1 METLSGF
8 DFIAL
13 EYDGDGKATTTTA
26 LTELQQQVTS
36 SGTTDLILFAH
47 GFRNDAKEA
56 RRLYGDFLTTFRAN
70 MVRPE
75 LTTTLA
81 PRKFTVGGVFWPSK
95 PFNEGDKADEG
106 GAQSLGDAGDEMES
120 AKAQLEQL
128 RDEDVQPAQRA
139 TVDKA
144 IALLPQLED
153 DEAKQDEFVALL
165 LSVIDGD
172 ENDPNEGFREL
183 KSQRGSELL
192 EKLRAPII
200 LPTRRSDDDGG
211 VQSIGGG
218 TDMSGDGKPLF
229 IGGIFKSIAGR
240 VGQLLNLGLWY
251 TMKKRSGIV
260 GDVGVSKVVRTLKQA
275 NPALRVHLV
284 GHSLGGRCMAACAK
298 ALSVSPMVQPD
309 SVSLLEA
316 AFSHYGLSANNG
328 KGSPGF
334 FRDVMTKQ
342 VVKGPFI
349 STFSYQDTV
358 VGKAY
363 AISSRLA
370 GDNTKAIGDKDDQF
384 GGIGRNGTQKCD
396 ESATQPMSKAGK
408 PYTFAPKVVNNIDG
422 SGGFIK
428 DHGDVTNADV
438 SYAVACAIAMT

>member
-1 METLSGF
+1 MDTLSGF

-13 EYDGDGKATTTTA
+13 EYDGDGKSTSTA
-26 LTELQQQVTS
+26 LTELQQHVAST
-36 SGTTDLILFAH
+36 GTTDLILIAH
-47 GFRNDAKEA
+47 GFRNNATDA
-56 RRLYGDFLTTFRAN
+56 RRLYGDFLGTFRAN
-70 MVRPE
+70 MARAE
-75 LTTTLA
+75 LTSQLA
-81 PRKFTVGGVFWPSK
+81 PRKFAVGGVFWPSK
-95 PFNEGDKADEG
+95 PFNEGDKMDEG
-106 GAQSLGDAGDEMES
+106 GAQSLGDAGDELES
-120 AKAQLEQL
+120 ARAQMEEM
-128 RDEDVQPAQRA
+128 RDGDVKPEQRA
-139 TVDKA
+139 TMDKA

-153 DEAKQDEFVALL
+153 DAAKQDEFVALL
-165 LSVIDGD
+165 LSVIDAD
-172 ENDPNEGFREL
+172 EDDPNEGFAEL

-192 EKLRAPII
+192 DKLRAQII
-200 LPTRRSDDDGG
+200 LPTRKRDDDGG
-211 VQSIGGG
+211 VQSVAGAG
-218 TDMSGDGKPLF
+218 DASGDGKPLF

-240 VGQLLNLGLWY
+240 VGQFLNMGLWY

-260 GDVGVSKVVRTLKQA
+260 GAVGVAKAVRTLKQA

-284 GHSLGGRCMAACAK
+284 GHSLGGRCMVACSK

-334 FRDVMTKQ
+334 FRDVIAKQ

-396 ESATQPMSKAGK
+396 ESATQPMSRAGTR
-408 PYTFAPKVVNNIDG
+408 YTYAPKVVNNIDG

-428 DHGDVTNADV
+428 DHGDVTNPDV
-438 SYAVACAIAMT
+438 TYAVACAIATT

>member
-1 METLSGF
+1 MDTLSGF
-8 DFIAL
+8 DFVAL
-13 EYDGDGKATTTTA
+13 DYDGDGKPTSTT
-26 LTELQQQVTS
+26 LTDLQQHVAS
-36 SGTTDLILFAH
+36 HGTTDLILMAH
-47 GFRNDAKEA
+47 GFRNNASDA
-56 RRLYGDFLTTFRAN
+56 RRLYGDFLGTFRAN

-75 LTTTLA
+75 LTARLA
-81 PRKFTVGGVFWPSK
+81 PRTFAVGGVFWPSK
-95 PFNEGDKADEG
+95 PFNEGDKMDEG
-106 GAQSLGDAGDEMES
+106 GAQSLGDAGDELE
-120 AKAQLEQL
+120 AARAQLVAM
-128 RDEDVQPAQRA
+128 RDEDVKPEQRA
-139 TVDKA
+139 IVDQA

-153 DEAKQDEFVALL
+153 DAAKQDEFVALL
-165 LSVIDGD
+165 LSVIDAD
-172 ENDPNEGFREL
+172 EDDPNEGFSEL

-211 VQSIGGG
+211 VQAIGGG
-218 TDMSGDGKPLF
+218 DASGDGRPLF
-229 IGGIFKSIAGR
+229 IGGLFKSIAGR
-240 VGQLLNLGLWY
+240 VGQFLNMGLWY

-260 GDVGVSKVVRTLKQA
+260 GAEGVAKAVRTLKQG

-284 GHSLGGRCMAACAK
+284 GHSLGGRCMTACAN
-298 ALSVSPMVQPD
+298 ALSASPMIRPD

-328 KGSPGF
+328 KGGRGF
-334 FRDVMTKQ
+334 FRDVIEKQ

-384 GGIGRNGTQKCD
+384 GGIGRNGTQKCV
-396 ESATQPMSKAGK
+396 ESTTQPMSAAGRQ
-408 PYTFAPKVVNNIDG
+408 YTYAPNVVNNIDG

-438 SYAVACAIAMT
+438 TYAVACAIATT

>member
-13 EYDGDGKATTTTA
+13 DYDGDGKPTTSA
-26 LTELQQQVTS
+26 LTELTQHVTTT
-36 SGTTDLILFAH
+36 GITDLILIAH
-47 GFRNDAKEA
+47 GFRNNAKDA
-56 RRLYGDFLTTFRAN
+56 RRLYGDFLDTFRAN
-70 MVRPE
+70 MARSE
-75 LTTTLA
+75 LTAALA
-81 PRKFTVGGVFWPSK
+81 PRTFMVGGVFWPSK
-95 PFNEGDKADEG
+95 PFNEGDKMDEG
-106 GAQSLGDAGDEMES
+106 GAQSLGDAGDELES
-120 AKAQLEQL
+120 ARAQLLQL

-139 TVDKA
+139 TVDAA
-144 IALLPQLED
+144 IALLSQLED

-172 ENDPNEGFREL
+172 EDDANEGFREL

-218 TDMSGDGKPLF
+218 SDTSGDGKPLF
-229 IGGIFKSIAGR
+229 IGGIFRSISGR
-240 VGQLLNLGLWY
+240 VSQLLNLGLWF

-260 GDVGVSKVVRTLKQA
+260 GDVGVANAVRTLKQA
-275 NPALRVHLV
+275 TPALRVHLV
-284 GHSLGGRCMAACAK
+284 GHSLGGRCMTACAK
-298 ALSVSPMVQPD
+298 ALSVSPIVRPD
-309 SVSLLEA
+309 SLSLLEA

-334 FRDVMTKQ
+334 FRDVITKQ

-396 ESATQPMSKAGK
+396 ESATQPMTKAGTR
-408 PYTFAPKVVNNIDG
+408 YTFAPNIVNNIDG

-428 DHGDVTNADV
+428 DHGDITNADV
-438 SYAVACAIAMT
+438 SYAVACAIATT